1 MEKEFLYGLPI
12 VLITALSVI
21 TILVDAFTG
30 SNKKISYY
38 FNIIS
43 LLIVG
48 ISAGYTLTIPQSEI
62 LSLNLS
68 ETISKGQLTF
78 GGYAAILDIVFV
90 ISGILTLIAA
100 NPYFSREF
108 EVYKEFYSLVVFA
121 INGMIIIAHS
131 ANLLVLFIGI
141 EIMSVSFYILA
152 GFIRT
157 RISSIE
163 AALKYFL
170 LGAFATGF
178 LSYGMAMIY
187 GATGTLDLHSIKDIV
202 YSGAVDTL
210 YLKIGLGLLIVGLSF
225 KVAAFP
231 FHQWAPDV
239 YHGAPTVVT
248 GFMSTAGKAAAI
260 IAFVII
266 GKNLLLDTFSPEL
279 MNAAALEIKEISQSA
294 IMVIAVI
301 SAITMLVGNITALV
315 QKNVKRMLAYSS
327 VAHAG
332 YLLMGIVANSSYG
345 WSGIIFYS
353 TAYMFMQVG
362 AFIVVSVIERKED
375 QNMDLSDYSGLRKS
389 HPYLALMM
397 AIFMFSLAGIPP
409 FAGFPGKYMLFN
421 AAIQSGFTWLTIVA
435 VVSSVISM
443 YFYIGLIVY
452 MYFKEKDGEELNA
465 DTKGTLLPLGIST
478 IAVFLLGIFPS
489 FLINL
494 AEKFFEL

>member
-12 VLITALSVI
+12 VLITVLSVV
-21 TILVDAFTG
+21 TILVDAFSG
-30 SNKKISYY
+30 SNKKFSYY
-38 FNIIS
+38 FNIVA

-48 ISAGYTLTIPQSEI
+48 ASAAYTLTIPQTDIAALNPGEL
-62 LSLNLS
+62 LSR
-68 ETISKGQLTF
+68 GQLRF
-78 GGYAAILDIVFV
+78 GGFAAILDIVFV
-90 ISGILTLIAA
+90 VSGILTLIAA
-100 NPYFSREF
+100 NPYFKREF
-108 EVYKEFYSLVVFA
+108 SVYKEFYSLIVFA

-157 RISSIE
+157 RISSVE

-187 GATGTLDLHSIKDIV
+187 GATGTLDMVHISD
-202 YSGAVDTL
+202 AVVNGSVDML
-210 YLKIGLGLLIVGLSF
+210 YFKIGVGLMIVGLSF

-266 GKNLLLDTFSPEL
+266 GKNIFHLNLDPSVISER
-279 MNAAALEIKEISQSA
+279 ALEIRGINETALLI
-294 IMVIAVI
+294 IAFI
-301 SAITMLVGNITALV
+301 SAATMLIGNISALV

-332 YLLMGIVANSSYG
+332 YLLMGIVANNEQG
-345 WSGIIFYS
+345 WSGIVFYA

-362 AFIVVSVIERKED
+362 AFIIVSVIERKETE
-375 QNMDLSDYSGLRKS
+375 NMNLSDYAGLRKT
-389 HPYLALMM
+389 HPYLAVMM
-397 AIFMFSLAGIPP
+397 AIFMFSLAGLPP
-409 FAGFPGKYMLFN
+409 FAGFPGKYMLF
-421 AAIQSGFTWLTIVA
+421 QSAVQAGYTWLTIVA

-452 MYFKEKDGEELNA
+452 MYFREKDGEPLKAE
-465 DTKGTLLPLGIST
+465 TKGAMLPLYIST
-478 IAVFLLGIFPS
+478 IAIFVLGIFPGY
-489 FLINL
+489 LVDL
-494 AEKFFEL
+494 AKYLFKF